1 MEWDNRT
8 QKFEKRSPMPPP
20 IISVEVSLMTESH
33 REFGIHCEDRPS
45 KSIDAIADTGCQTST
60 CGVDTLKMLNIPERY
75 LIPTSHGIVGITD
88 TRLQI
93 LGTVMMAIRYNGRK
107 SRQMVYVSANAA
119 GLYLSEKALSDLG
132 VIDGR
137 FPSGR
142 GVVPSEVAVINTADN
157 EEGTED
163 DCKCIPRSL
172 APDAPEKIPHSPTR
186 ENKEKLK
193 AWLSKNFESSAF
205 NTCTHQPL
213 QEMTGDPMKFHF
225 KDDYEP
231 HAVHTPIPIPHHWE
245 DTVKEDID
253 RDVRLGILEK
263 VPEGTPVE
271 WCARMVVQPKKDGTP
286 RRTVDLQELKKAT
299 RRETHYTPTPFS
311 IVSTTPAN
319 TYKTVLDAWNG
330 FILRHYQKKQRM
342 PPHS

>member
-1 MEWDNRT
+1 
-8 QKFEKRSPMPPP
+8 
-20 IISVEVSLMTESH
+20 MTESH

-142 GVVPSEVAVINTADN
+142 GVIPSEVAVINTADN

-213 QEMTGDPMKFHF
+213 QEMTGNPMKFHF
-225 KDDYEP
+225 KD
-231 HAVHTPIPIPHHWE
+231 
-245 DTVKEDID
+245 
-253 RDVRLGILEK
+253 
-263 VPEGTPVE
+263 
-271 WCARMVVQPKKDGTP
+271 
-286 RRTVDLQELKKAT
+286 KAQ
-299 RRETHYTPTPFS
+299 
-311 IVSTTPAN
+311 
-319 TYKTVLDAWNG
+319 D
-330 FILRHYQKKQRM
+330 
-342 PPHS
+342 